1 LSPLLLALS
10 YFLHLLATVIWLG
23 GLMVL
28 TVLVIPEVRRALDG
42 TPALAG
48 ILTRLRTRFVPIS
61 NLCLAVLLITGMFQT
76 AGDENYEGLLAFN
89 NAWSVAILLKHVAIV
104 GMIAVGLALQYRI
117 VPALERASLL
127 TERGKGDPAE
137 YERLRR
143 RELRLTWLNIA
154 FSVLVLACT
163 AYATAL

>member
-1 LSPLLLALS
+1 MSPSLLALS
-10 YFLHLLATVIWLG
+10 YFIHLLATVVWLG

-42 TPALAG
+42 SPALAS
-48 ILTRLRTRFVPIS
+48 ITSRLRARFAPIS

-76 AGDENYEGLLAFN
+76 AGDEHYEGLLAFD
-89 NAWSVAILLKHVAIV
+89 NAWSIAILLKHVAIV
-104 GMIAVGLALQYRI
+104 GMIAVGLSLQYRI
-117 VPALERASLL
+117 VPALERTSLL
-127 TERGKGDPAE
+127 IERGKGDPAE

-143 RELRLTWLNIA
+143 RELRLTWVNIG